1 MDYLESV
8 SASGLLN
15 EIKTGER
22 EKALEQLKIYGR
34 KFKKNQAIFFEG
46 DVIDRICIIGSGSVR
61 GEKTYSDGEVH
72 IVDVFDK
79 GAIFGLEYAV
89 SKSMISAMDFI
100 CNDDAE
106 VAFVPVS
113 SIEKNRCANEIRKV
127 LMFMLANNN
136 IKQAHKIE
144 ILAERGLRDR
154 IMVYLNVLQRKSGSN
169 TVTVNMDREQL
180 ARFLCVNRSA
190 LSNELSKM
198 KREGVIDFKGSRFTV
213 L

>member
-8 SASGLLN
+8 SVSGLLD
-15 EIKTGER
+15 EVKKSER
-22 EKALEQLKIYGR
+22 ERAFEQLKVYGR
-34 KFKKNQAIFFEG
+34 KYEKEQAVFFEG
-46 DVIDRICIIGSGSVR
+46 DVIDRICMIGSGSVR

-72 IVDVFDK
+72 IVDVFER

-106 VAFVPVS
+106 VIFVPVS
-113 SIEKNRCANEIRKV
+113 SIEKSRYANEICRA
-127 LMFMLANNN
+127 LMFMLADNN

-154 IMVYLNVLQRKSGSN
+154 IMVYLNVLRRKSGSN
-169 TVTVNMDREQL
+169 AVTVNMDREQL

-198 KREGVIDFKGSRFTV
+198 KREGVIDFKGSKFTV